1 VYSLTPAEIAWVALF
16 ASVNFDP
23 HSNKLNSKLKWS
35 SEVAKESGIK
45 KRKIIE
51 YFNTYFVDLAF
62 RVEREL
68 KGDNKKSKQESD
80 GISECRDLNNVNIKY
95 PQYQFVDEEPLGLFS
110 QIK

>member
-1 VYSLTPAEIAWVALF
+1 M
-16 ASVNFDP
+16 
-23 HSNKLNSKLKWS
+23 
-35 SEVAKESGIK
+35 K

-68 KGDNKKSKQESD
+68 KVND
-80 GISECRDLNNVNIKY
+80 INIKY

>member
-1 VYSLTPAEIAWVALF
+1 M
-16 ASVNFDP
+16 NFDL
-23 HSNKLNSKLKWS
+23 HTNKLNRKLKWS
-35 SEVAKESGIK
+35 SEVAKESGMK

-68 KGDNKKSKQESD
+68 KVND
-80 GISECRDLNNVNIKY
+80 INIKY